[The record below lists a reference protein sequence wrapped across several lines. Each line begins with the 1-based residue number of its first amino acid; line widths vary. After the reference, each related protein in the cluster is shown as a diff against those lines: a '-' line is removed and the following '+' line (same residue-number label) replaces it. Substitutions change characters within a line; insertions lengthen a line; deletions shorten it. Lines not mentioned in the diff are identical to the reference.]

1 MTTKPTF
8 RYNKYLPAPALR
20 PHISW
25 FYTLE
30 YSSSD
35 HLATINM
42 PALANPACALVINYE
57 GRYRIDNI
65 HYRGEMLPTQFFS
78 GISTGPYNIQLSG
91 SVKSLGI
98 IFKTSAFRDVFG
110 LPPLEE
116 LSDKR
121 ADATL
126 FRAKPIHELSDQLP
140 YAETDNEKIWLANR
154 FFIQAFGAHLH
165 HIDVA
170 DRIAATVLNARGF
183 ISMDALA
190 AQHYVSSR
198 HLRRLF
204 GDRYGISPKMYA
216 RIKRFGYVYFC
227 MHKGESNWRNYVT
240 ENGFYDQAHL
250 IKEFQTFSGRTPS
263 DLHQAWHQVLRH
275 SPDA

>member
-20 PHISW
+20 SHISW

-30 YSSSD
+30 YSSPVNAGNI
-35 HLATINM
+35 HM

-57 GRYRIDNI
+57 GRYQIENKY
-65 HYRGEMLPTQFFS
+65 YRGETLPAQFFS
-78 GISTGPYNIQLSG
+78 GISTGPYNIQLSS

-98 IFKTSAFRDVFG
+98 IFKTSVFRDVFG

-116 LSDKR
+116 LSDRR

-126 FRAKPIHELSDQLP
+126 FRTQSVQELSDQL
-140 YAETDNEKIWLANR
+140 ANLQTDYEKIWLVNR
-154 FFIQAFGAHLH
+154 FFIQAFGPILH
-165 HIDVA
+165 HTDIA
-170 DRIAATVLNARGF
+170 DRIAATILNARGF

-216 RIKRFGYVYFC
+216 RIKRFGYAYFC

-263 DLHQAWHQVLRH
+263 DLHQAWNQVLRH